1 MASFAEIH
9 KSPYAALVNAIS
21 GNPLAGKVILITGA
35 GRGVGEHITHQMAIA
50 GAERIGL
57 IGRDEPRIFAARDKF
72 SKAYTGTTF
81 EAFTADIT
89 DEEAIHAV
97 FESFGAPDILINN
110 AGTFSD
116 DGPFVE
122 QNLKAWWTGFETN
135 ILGTA
140 IVTQQF
146 LRNKP
151 KGKTAVVLNV
161 ASMGAHMRFPLV
173 GFSGYNGSKIGQ
185 VRIFESIR
193 FEHPEVRF
201 INIHPGNIQSD
212 GFVKS
217 KSPVPRD
224 GMTDGVVT
232 GQFLVWLVSEEADF
246 LSGRFVWAEWD
257 IDELKAKRTEILEQN
272 LLLTTIDGFKD
283 GF

>member
-9 KSPYAALVNAIS
+9 KSPYTALANAAS
-21 GNPLAGKVILITGA
+21 GNPLAGRVILITGA

-57 IGRDEPRIFAARDKF
+57 IGRDEPKILAARDKF
-72 SKAYTGTTF
+72 AKAYTGTRF

-89 DEEAIHAV
+89 NEEAIHAV
-97 FESFGAPDILINN
+97 FESFGTPDILINN

-122 QNLKAWWTGFETN
+122 QDLKAWWTGFETN

-146 LRNKP
+146 LRTKP
-151 KGKTAVVLNV
+151 KVQTAVVLNV
-161 ASMGAHMRFPLV
+161 TSMGAHMRFPLA

-212 GFVKS
+212 GFVRF
-217 KSPVPRD
+217 KSPVPQD

-232 GQFLVWLVSEEADF
+232 GQFLVWLASEEADF

-257 IDELKAKRTEILEQN
+257 IDELKAKKREILEQN
-272 LLLTTIDGFKD
+272 LLLTTIDGFKN

>member
-1 MASFAEIH
+1 MASFAETH
-9 KSPYAALVNAIS
+9 KSPYTALTSAIS
-21 GNPLAGKVILITGA
+21 GKPLAGRAILITGA
-35 GRGVGEHITHQMAIA
+35 GRGVGEHITHEMAIA
-50 GAERIGL
+50 GAERIG
-57 IGRDEPRIFAARDKF
+57 ITGRDQPRILAARERF
-72 SKAYTGTTF
+72 AKAYLGTTF
-81 EAFTADIT
+81 EAFVADIT
-89 DEEAIHAV
+89 DEEAMHAV
-97 FESFGAPDILINN
+97 FESFGVPDILINN

-116 DGPFVE
+116 NGPFVE
-122 QNLKAWWTGFETN
+122 QDLKAWWSGFEIN

-146 LRNKP
+146 LRAKP
-151 KGKTAVVLNV
+151 RAKVAVVLNV
-161 ASMGAHMRFPLV
+161 TSMGAHMRFPLV
-173 GFSGYNGSKIGQ
+173 GFSGYNGSKMGQ

-217 KSPVPRD
+217 KSPVPQD
-224 GMTDGVVT
+224 GMTDGAVT
-232 GQFLVWLVSEEADF
+232 GQFLVWLASEEADF

-257 IDELKAKRTEILEQN
+257 IDELKTKKKEILEQD
-272 LLLTTIDGFKD
+272 LLLTTIDGFKN